1 MYTGYD
7 YEEYCCRY
15 LKSKGY
21 KHIKQTPRAKDHGI
35 DIIAQKHRKKY
46 AFQCKYYGK
55 KVGNRAV
62 QEAYTGCSYYDCD
75 IPVVI
80 TNSSFTKNAIEEAQ
94 TLGVKLIDSVDIRR
108 KHNIFLLIVVAVVLI
123 GLLYA
128 VMPDSKIIDN
138 LIGNIFDDYRS
149 ALIVLAVFL
158 MLAALGIRKA
168 FKSISYSRTEDD
180 GLQEDGSTKEDN
192 CEEEYDSTDEDNSE
206 EEYDS
211 TDEDDSAEDE
221 IIK

>member
-149 ALIVLAVFL
+149 ALTVLAVFL

-168 FKSISYSRTEDD
+168 FKSISYSRTEVD

-192 CEEEYDSTDEDNSE
+192 CEEEYDSTDEA
-206 EEYDS
+206 
-211 TDEDDSAEDE
+211 DSAEDE
-221 IIK
+221 DGKVEDEIIK

>member
-149 ALIVLAVFL
+149 ALTVLAVFL
-158 MLAALGIRKA
+158 MLTALGIRKA

-192 CEEEYDSTDEDNSE
+192 CEEEYDSTDEA
-206 EEYDS
+206 
-211 TDEDDSAEDE
+211 DSAEDE
-221 IIK
+221 DGKVEDEIIK

>member
-1 MYTGYD
+1 M
-7 YEEYCCRY
+7 
-15 LKSKGY
+15 
-21 KHIKQTPRAKDHGI
+21 
-35 DIIAQKHRKKY
+35 
-46 AFQCKYYGK
+46 
-55 KVGNRAV
+55 

-128 VMPDSKIIDN
+128 VMPDSITKIIDN

-158 MLAALGIRKA
+158 MLAALEIRKA

-180 GLQEDGSTKEDN
+180 
-192 CEEEYDSTDEDNSE
+192 SE

-211 TDEDDSAEDE
+211 TDEADSAEDE
-221 IIK
+221 DGKVEDEIIK

>member
-1 MYTGYD
+1 MYIGYD

-80 TNSSFTKNAIEEAQ
+80 TNSTFTKNAIEEAQ

-108 KHNIFLLIVVAVVLI
+108 KQNIFLLIVVAVVLI

-149 ALIVLAVFL
+149 ALTVLAVFL

-180 GLQEDGSTKEDN
+180 
-192 CEEEYDSTDEDNSE
+192 SE

-211 TDEDDSAEDE
+211 TDEADSAEDE
-221 IIK
+221 DGKVEDEIIK

>member
-180 GLQEDGSTKEDN
+180 
-192 CEEEYDSTDEDNSE
+192 SE

-211 TDEDDSAEDE
+211 TDEADSAEDE
-221 IIK
+221 DGKVEDEIIK

>member
-35 DIIAQKHRKKY
+35 DIIAQKRRKKY

-149 ALIVLAVFL
+149 ALIVWAVFL

-180 GLQEDGSTKEDN
+180 GSEEDGSTK
-192 CEEEYDSTDEDNSE
+192 EDNSE

-211 TDEDDSAEDE
+211 TDEADSTEDEDGEVEDE

>member
-192 CEEEYDSTDEDNSE
+192 SE

-211 TDEDDSAEDE
+211 TDEADSAEDE
-221 IIK
+221 DGKVEDEIIK

>member
-149 ALIVLAVFL
+149 ALIVWAVFL

-192 CEEEYDSTDEDNSE
+192 CEEEYDSTDEA
-206 EEYDS
+206 
-211 TDEDDSAEDE
+211 DSAEDE
-221 IIK
+221 DGKVEDEIIK

>member
-192 CEEEYDSTDEDNSE
+192 SE

-221 IIK
+221 DGKVEDEIIK

>member
-35 DIIAQKHRKKY
+35 DIIAQKRRKKY

-80 TNSSFTKNAIEEAQ
+80 TNSTFTKNAIEEAQ

-180 GLQEDGSTKEDN
+180 
-192 CEEEYDSTDEDNSE
+192 SE

-211 TDEDDSAEDE
+211 TDEADSAEDE
-221 IIK
+221 DGKVEDEIIK

>member
-35 DIIAQKHRKKY
+35 DIIAQKRRKKY

-80 TNSSFTKNAIEEAQ
+80 TNSTFTKNAIEEAQ

-168 FKSISYSRTEDD
+168 FKSLSYSRTEDD
-180 GLQEDGSTKEDN
+180 GSEEDGSTK
-192 CEEEYDSTDEDNSE
+192 EDNSE

-211 TDEDDSAEDE
+211 TDEADSTEDEDGEVEDE

>member
-123 GLLYA
+123 GLLNA

-192 CEEEYDSTDEDNSE
+192 CEEEYDSTDEA
-206 EEYDS
+206 
-211 TDEDDSAEDE
+211 DSAEDE
-221 IIK
+221 DGKVEDEIIK

>member
-168 FKSISYSRTEDD
+168 FKSISYSRTEDA
-180 GLQEDGSTKEDN
+180 
-192 CEEEYDSTDEDNSE
+192 SE

-211 TDEDDSAEDE
+211 TDEADSAEDE
-221 IIK
+221 DGKVEDEIIK

>member
-35 DIIAQKHRKKY
+35 DIIAQKRRKKY

-80 TNSSFTKNAIEEAQ
+80 TNSTFTKNAIEEAQ

-128 VMPDSKIIDN
+128 VMPDSITKIIDN

-149 ALIVLAVFL
+149 ALTVLAVFL

-168 FKSISYSRTEDD
+168 FNSISYSRTEDD
-180 GLQEDGSTKEDN
+180 GTGEA
-192 CEEEYDSTDEDNSE
+192 
-206 EEYDS
+206 
-211 TDEDDSAEDE
+211 DSAEDE
-221 IIK
+221 DGKVEDEIIK

>member
-149 ALIVLAVFL
+149 ALTVLAVFL
-158 MLAALGIRKA
+158 MLTALGIRKA

-180 GLQEDGSTKEDN
+180 SLQEDGSTKEDN
-192 CEEEYDSTDEDNSE
+192 CEEEYDSTDEA
-206 EEYDS
+206 
-211 TDEDDSAEDE
+211 DSAEDE
-221 IIK
+221 DGKVEDEIIK

>member
-80 TNSSFTKNAIEEAQ
+80 TNSTFTKNAIEEAQ

-149 ALIVLAVFL
+149 ALTVLAVFL
-158 MLAALGIRKA
+158 MLTALGIRKA

-180 GLQEDGSTKEDN
+180 
-192 CEEEYDSTDEDNSE
+192 SE

-211 TDEDDSAEDE
+211 TDEADSAEDE
-221 IIK
+221 DGKVEDEIIK

>member
-35 DIIAQKHRKKY
+35 DIIAQKRRKKY

-80 TNSSFTKNAIEEAQ
+80 TNSTFTKNAIEEAQ

-192 CEEEYDSTDEDNSE
+192 CEEEYDSTDEA
-206 EEYDS
+206 
-211 TDEDDSAEDE
+211 DSAEDE
-221 IIK
+221 DGKVEDEIIK

>member
-35 DIIAQKHRKKY
+35 DIIAQKRRKKY

-80 TNSSFTKNAIEEAQ
+80 TNSTFTKNAMEEAQ

-158 MLAALGIRKA
+158 ILAALGIRKA
-168 FKSISYSRTEDD
+168 FKSLSYSRTEDD
-180 GLQEDGSTKEDN
+180 GSEEDGSTK
-192 CEEEYDSTDEDNSE
+192 EDNSE

-211 TDEDDSAEDE
+211 TDEADSTEDEDGEVEDE

>member
-80 TNSSFTKNAIEEAQ
+80 TNSTFTKNAIEEAQ

-149 ALIVLAVFL
+149 ALTVLAVFL

-168 FKSISYSRTEDD
+168 FKSLNCSRTEDD
-180 GLQEDGSTKEDN
+180 GSEEDGSTKEDN
-192 CEEEYDSTDEDNSE
+192 CEEEYDSTDEA
-206 EEYDS
+206 
-211 TDEDDSAEDE
+211 DSAEDE
-221 IIK
+221 DGKVEDEIIK

>member
-149 ALIVLAVFL
+149 ALTVLVVFL

-180 GLQEDGSTKEDN
+180 
-192 CEEEYDSTDEDNSE
+192 SE

-211 TDEDDSAEDE
+211 TDEADSAEDE
-221 IIK
+221 DGKVEDEIIK

>member
-1 MYTGYD
+1 M
-7 YEEYCCRY
+7 
-15 LKSKGY
+15 
-21 KHIKQTPRAKDHGI
+21 
-35 DIIAQKHRKKY
+35 
-46 AFQCKYYGK
+46 
-55 KVGNRAV
+55 

-128 VMPDSKIIDN
+128 VMPDSITKIIDN

-168 FKSISYSRTEDD
+168 FKSLNCSRTEDD

-192 CEEEYDSTDEDNSE
+192 SE

-211 TDEDDSAEDE
+211 TDEADSAEDE
-221 IIK
+221 DGKVEDEIIK

>member
-80 TNSSFTKNAIEEAQ
+80 TNSTFTKNAIEEAQ

-180 GLQEDGSTKEDN
+180 GLQEDGSTKEN
-192 CEEEYDSTDEDNSE
+192 NSE

-211 TDEDDSAEDE
+211 TEDEDGKVEDE